1 MVSLLNIIEKQLET
15 NPEVIIVRK
24 EEEPKNFER
33 YIALSAPKPLTQES
47 HQVWYH
53 IAPTNGLY
61 TAGELEVFMKLLV
74 PHLKPNF
81 HLSPYENKKI
91 LTIGWDC
98 FTENVGITKI
108 TVAEELELP
117 GYENGSVEGLE
128 NGKRK
133 TVNTYDLFHQRRI
146 VVKTYPNAV
155 LANDMLEGKL
165 GTFKDWG
172 TEYLQEIP
180 KEVLYKLYVPD
191 NHPLKTKEKLGVFAR
206 LFS

>member
-33 YIALSAPKPLTQES
+33 YIALSAPKPLTQDS

-61 TAGELEVFMKLLV
+61 TAGELDVFMKLLV
-74 PHLKPNF
+74 PNLKPSS
-81 HLSPYENKKI
+81 HLPPSEDKDT
-91 LTIGWDC
+91 LTIRWDC

-128 NGKRK
+128 NGKKK
-133 TVNTYDLFHQRRI
+133 TLKTYELTHQRRI
-146 VVKTYPNAV
+146 FVKAYPDAV

-165 GTFKDWG
+165 GTLKDG
-172 TEYLQEIP
+172 DIRYLQDIP
-180 KEVLYKLYVPD
+180 KEALYKLYVQN